1 MYFKKKSQ
9 RKKNKVSTEMKKK
22 KKPTPFLTN
31 GKTGGAF
38 KFCVHQAYLCSLKFR
53 EVMLAGRFSVKMTI
67 SSFGHSETKP
77 KKTVFLF
84 AVVSLS
90 NKWR

>member
-1 MYFKKKSQ
+1 
-9 RKKNKVSTEMKKK
+9 
-22 KKPTPFLTN
+22 
-31 GKTGGAF
+31 
-38 KFCVHQAYLCSLKFR
+38 
-53 EVMLAGRFSVKMTI
+53 MLAGRFSVKMTF